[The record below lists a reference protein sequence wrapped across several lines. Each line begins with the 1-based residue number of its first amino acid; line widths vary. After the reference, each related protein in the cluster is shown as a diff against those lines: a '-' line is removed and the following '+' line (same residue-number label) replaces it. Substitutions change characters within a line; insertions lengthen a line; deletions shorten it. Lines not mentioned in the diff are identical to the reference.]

1 MVLEPCS
8 WSVYVAAMYWKQEK
22 NGIGHKPGERLSMI
36 YEQLK
41 YIKYLMGDKKKKKS
55 KKVKK
60 KDSAQVGLLIDMDR
74 YRMRS
79 ISQGCR
85 QIVNDCVL

>member
-1 MVLEPCS
+1 MLLPCTGN
-8 WSVYVAAMYWKQEK
+8 KKK

-41 YIKYLMGDKKKKKS
+41 YIKYLMGKKKKK
-55 KKVKK
+55 KKV
-60 KDSAQVGLLIDMDR
+60 SAQVGSLIDMDR